1 MIVKLIQSG
10 GFAGRSRFAEEDL
23 SCHSPR
29 LQEYLDNHFSSFQ
42 NSRMAHSPPL
52 QRDTFQYFV
61 EYKGTRLPVDE
72 EIKLE
77 PEFAEILEML
87 KSKLHY

>member
-1 MIVKLIQSG
+1 MILKLIQSG

-23 SCHSPR
+23 SCHSLK
-29 LQEYLDNHFSSFQ
+29 LQEYLDSHFSALQGKMMS
-42 NSRMAHSPPL
+42 HLPPL
-52 QRDTFQYFV
+52 QRDAFQYFV

-72 EIKLE
+72 KIKLE